1 MRKFL
6 DVPLEQA
13 RADMLVLIREV
24 AYAEG
29 EFTLASG
36 KKSAY
41 YIDGRRVTIH
51 PKGTVLAGV
60 LFLAQIEDL
69 VAAGGTWGITG
80 LSMGADPII
89 TGTALVAS
97 LKGITL
103 YPFYC
108 RKEAK
113 GHGAGRRLEGFFELV
128 TKCVVVEDT
137 VTTGASALDAAAAAR
152 EVGIEAVACVALV
165 DRKEGGREAVE
176 GAGMIFRAIFS
187 VEELRAG

>member
-1 MRKFL
+1 MQKFV
-6 DVPLEQA
+6 DVPVAQA

-36 KKSAY
+36 KKSNY

-51 PKGTVLAGV
+51 PKGAILTGL
-60 LFLAQIEDL
+60 LFLDALADL
-69 VAAGGTWGITG
+69 LTTGGTWGITG

-97 LKGITL
+97 LKGQIL

-113 GHGAGRRLEGFFELV
+113 GHGAGRRLEGFYELV
-128 TKCVVVEDT
+128 TKCAVVEDT
-137 VTTGASALDAAAAAR
+137 VTSGSSALAAADAAR
-152 EVGIEAVACVALV
+152 EVGIEPAACIALV
-165 DRKEGGREAVE
+165 DRKEGGRETIE
-176 GAGMIFRAIFS
+176 GAGMIFRSIFTIDD
-187 VEELRAG
+187 LRAG